1 MRCVF
6 WLMFIVFSLPV
17 SCFASSKSILVFA
30 VSQDNPT
37 SVKLQQKADFVSMA
51 ITITS
56 EQKEQPQQ
64 VSEIRQARQVIIDE
78 AKKNNQIKIYTGPS
92 VLVGEGSSSYL
103 SKSYSP
109 SSQSEIILLLS
120 LKEGED
126 VFRGASEINNF
137 IAKIKPP
144 GKSNFR
150 LSPIRLAVEDPEKYR
165 SQVIKLVN
173 DDISFL
179 KATIKNTGKIVVGGL
194 ESPVQVRQV
203 DDVNVELFI
212 RYNVSIETK

>member
-1 MRCVF
+1 MRCFF
-6 WLMFIVFSLPV
+6 WLTFILLSLPV
-17 SCFASSKSILVFA
+17 SSFAISKSILVFA
-30 VSQDNPT
+30 VSQENPT

-56 EQKEQPQQ
+56 EQKEQSQQ
-64 VSEIRQARQVIIDE
+64 VSEIRQARQVIIEE

-92 VLVGEGSSSYL
+92 VLAGEGSSSYI

-109 SSQSEIILLLS
+109 SSQSEIILLFS

-126 VFRGASEINNF
+126 VFHGASEINNF
-137 IAKIKPP
+137 MNKIKAP
-144 GKSNFR
+144 GKSNYR
-150 LSPIRLAVEDPEKYR
+150 LSPIRLAVENPEKYR

-179 KATIKNTGKIVVGGL
+179 KESIKNTGKIVVGGL

-203 DDVNVELFI
+203 DDLHIELFI